1 MKTALGRRTRT
12 GRAAAGAAAGLAL
25 ATALAACGSAAS
37 SSSGSTSGSGSGS
50 TSGSGSGSTS
60 GSGSGSG
67 SQAAAGSGS
76 GSASAIAAALQKP
89 TTLTLWAWAPQ
100 SPAIVTA
107 FEKKYPKVKVNLV
120 NAGTA
125 TTEYTKLQNAI
136 KAGSGAPD
144 IAQIEYYAL
153 PQFAL
158 EGALAN
164 LGPLGLGS
172 LKSQYSAAVW
182 DSVNINGDLVGLP
195 QDTGPMALFYNK
207 TVFGKYHLSVPTTW
221 AEYVADAKKL
231 HAADPKEYITND
243 VGDPGFV
250 TSMIW
255 AAGGHPYVTSGTKD
269 VTINLQ
275 DPGSKKFASLWSPLI
290 SGGLLAPISSWTS
303 QWYQGLASGSIASLV
318 TGGWMGVDLESGVPA
333 GKGDWRV
340 APMPEWTAGQAAT
353 AENGGSSDAVLS
365 SSKNQLAAAGFLQFM
380 NAGAGAQISAADG
393 DFPASTAILSS
404 SSFLDVTPAYFGGQA
419 INKVLAAAAGSVLPG
434 WNYLPFQVYANSIF
448 PDTVGQAYTG
458 KTSLDA
464 GLQAW
469 QQQSASYGSQ
479 QGFSV
484 VSK

>member
-1 MKTALGRRTRT
+1 MKTASRRRPRTRLLRT
-12 GRAAAGAAAGLAL
+12 AAGVAGGLAL
-25 ATALAACGSAAS
+25 AAALAAC
-37 SSSGSTSGSGSGS
+37 SSSGSGSS
-50 TSGSGSGSTS
+50 
-60 GSGSGSG
+60 
-67 SQAAAGSGS
+67 AAGSAGS
-76 GSASAIAAALQKP
+76 TGSAAGGTAGGAAGGAAAIAAALQKP
-89 TTLTLWAWAPQ
+89 ATLTFWAWAPQ
-100 SPAIVTA
+100 SQAIVAA

-144 IAQIEYYAL
+144 VAQIEYYAL

-158 EGALAN
+158 AGSLAN
-164 LGPLGLGS
+164 LDNFGLGGI
-172 LKSQYSAAVW
+172 KNQFSAAVW
-182 DSVNINGDLVGLP
+182 DSVSVNGALVGLP

-207 TVFGKYHLSVPTTW
+207 TVFDKYHLQVPATW

-231 HAADPKEYITND
+231 HAANPKAYITND

-275 DPGSKKFASLWSPLI
+275 DPGSKKFTSLWSPLI
-290 SGGLLAPISSWTS
+290 SAGQLAPVTSWTS

-340 APMPEWTAGQAAT
+340 APMPEWAAGQSAT
-353 AENGGSSDAVLS
+353 SENGGSSDAVLS
-365 SSKNQLAAAGFLQFM
+365 SSKNQLAAAGFLEFM
-380 NAGAGAQISAADG
+380 NAGPGAQISAAAG
-393 DFPASTAILSS
+393 DFPASSVILASP
-404 SSFLDVTPAYFGGQA
+404 SFLGVTPAYFGGQA
-419 INKVLAAAAGSVLPG
+419 INKVLAQSAGTVLPG
-434 WNYLPFQVYANSIF
+434 WTYLPFQVYANSIF

-464 GLQAW
+464 GLAAW

-479 QGFSV
+479 EGFSV